1 MRVQRRSRLHHLL
14 LHMTLTLSSSR
25 WFISAAG
32 WFITTVNS
40 CDWLLLWATARGGP
54 YHHGP
59 RGEGA
64 EAGCFDSLRFI
75 QPADAVPGDFFW
87 GGGNKKLRWHTSLGF
102 PLAHRL
108 QSLQICAC
116 GCFKSVLHHSSISR
130 QRASE
135 QLPPH
140 PVPAHGTAWLII
152 WGLISGWAM
161 RVEKKGSH
169 F

>member
-1 MRVQRRSRLHHLL
+1 
-14 LHMTLTLSSSR
+14 MTLTLSSSR

-40 CDWLLLWATARGGP
+40 CDWLLLCASARGGP
-54 YHHGP
+54 YHHGSA
-59 RGEGA
+59 GGGA
-64 EAGCFDSLRFI
+64 VAACFDSPKLI
-75 QPADAVPGDFFW
+75 QPTDAVPRDFAKEKGGDC
-87 GGGNKKLRWHTSLGF
+87 NKKPWWHMSLGF
-102 PLAHRL
+102 PLAHQHHSPCRGGD
-108 QSLQICAC
+108 C
-116 GCFKSVLHHSSISR
+116 GCFKGTLHPSSISR
-130 QRASE
+130 QRASV